1 MNKVFMAFASGN
13 KSVDEVEIKR
23 YIGIAPVYVLA
34 VNPNKAELEK
44 LYNTTMDK
52 EPEYLGEVEVDGN
65 KIPNVRIDFIVKT
78 DAPRSNNIDFTSKV
92 SFFIR
97 KEYCYNRDKSK
108 VQVIDKY
115 GETAWVTIDQ
125 AKNKEIPVYSNGPA
139 KIDKDYRPCFR
150 GEENLIKFIRTYL
163 GIPRV
168 YTYNRDDNSWSMRS
182 NPSES
187 EGRLDKILDY
197 FNGDFSELKSII
209 ALQKENKIKVM
220 FGVRKTDDGKMYQT
234 VFTEEFASN
243 NTKNYNNIDKELQ
256 NRLSNGAYSTTEFC
270 VCDLKEYVVEATDFT
285 STSTNKGSEDS
296 TPWFQ

>member
-44 LYNTTMDK
+44 LYNTTIDK

-115 GETAWVTIDQ
+115 GETAWVTVEQ

-168 YTYNRDDNSWSMRS
+168 YTYNREDNSWNMRS

-285 STSTNKGSEDS
+285 GTNTNKGSEDS
-296 TPWFQ
+296 TPWF

>member
-44 LYNTTMDK
+44 LYNTTIDK

-65 KIPNVRIDFIVKT
+65 KIPNVRIDFIIKT

-115 GETAWVTIDQ
+115 GETAWVTVEQ

-168 YTYNRDDNSWSMRS
+168 YTYNREDNSWNMRS

-285 STSTNKGSEDS
+285 STNTNKGSEDS
-296 TPWFQ
+296 TPWF

>member
-13 KSVDEVEIKR
+13 KSVDEIEVKR

-34 VNPNKAELEK
+34 VNPNKEELEK

-115 GETAWVTIDQ
+115 GETAWVTVEQ

-168 YTYNRDDNSWSMRS
+168 YTYNRDDNSWNMRS

-209 ALQKENKIKVM
+209 SLQKENKIKVM

-234 VFTEEFASN
+234 AFTEEFASN
-243 NTKNYNNIDKELQ
+243 STKNYNNIDKELQ
-256 NRLSNGAYSTTEFC
+256 NRLSNGAYSTTEFY
-270 VCDLKEYVVEATDFT
+270 VGDLKEYVVEATDFT
-285 STSTNKGSEDS
+285 STNTNKGSEDS
-296 TPWFQ
+296 TPWF

>member
-44 LYNTTMDK
+44 LYNTTIDK

-115 GETAWVTIDQ
+115 GETAWVTVEQ

-168 YTYNRDDNSWSMRS
+168 YTYNREDNSWNMRS

-285 STSTNKGSEDS
+285 STNTNKGSEDS
-296 TPWFQ
+296 TPWF

>member
-1 MNKVFMAFASGN
+1 MNKVFMAFARGN

-115 GETAWVTIDQ
+115 GETAWVTVEQ

-168 YTYNRDDNSWSMRS
+168 YTYNRDDNSWNMRS

-285 STSTNKGSEDS
+285 STNTNKGSEDS
-296 TPWFQ
+296 TPWF

>member
-44 LYNTTMDK
+44 LYNTTIDK

-65 KIPNVRIDFIVKT
+65 KIPNVRIDFIIKT

-115 GETAWVTIDQ
+115 GETAWVTVEQ

-168 YTYNRDDNSWSMRS
+168 YTYNREDNSWNMRS

-285 STSTNKGSEDS
+285 STNTNKGSENS
-296 TPWFQ
+296 TPWF

>member
-115 GETAWVTIDQ
+115 GETAWVTVEQ

-168 YTYNRDDNSWSMRS
+168 YTYNREDNSWNMRS

-285 STSTNKGSEDS
+285 STNTNKGSEDS
-296 TPWFQ
+296 TPWF